1 MKTTKILSL
10 IALLLCF
17 TLNLRAQSGTCGTN
31 LTWKLVNDTLII
43 TGSGAMDNSR
53 PWSSYSSKIVH
64 VSISEGVTNIC
75 DNAFVYHRKLLS
87 VIIPNTVTSIG
98 KEAFYDCSSLTQI
111 TMSNAVETI
120 GSSAFNKTAITSV
133 TLPSTLIS
141 LGTYAFNNCTQ
152 LAEITIPGSLSSI
165 ADDTFYN
172 CTSLRKLVIEEGVKT
187 IGANAFEGCSKLN
200 DITIPEGVTSIDI
213 NAFQGCSRIT
223 EISLPSSLINLGGS
237 VFYGCSSLASI
248 VIPENITSV
257 ENHTFYGCTSLKE
270 VTLPQTI
277 LKIEEYAFRDCAFTQ
292 FTIPSSATEI
302 QAYAFSYCKNL
313 TSITL
318 PSGMTKIPNN
328 LFDHCS
334 SLTSI
339 VIPEGVTAIET
350 GAFWECTSLTSVT
363 IPEGV
368 TSIYGEAFYNCS
380 LTTLTLPNSL
390 EEIGNSA
397 YCNSCG
403 GDYLGAFAHNTK
415 LTSVVIPKNVSRIG
429 SDAFEGCTSLSQI
442 TLQEGLKEIGANAFL
457 DCGALRSIII
467 PEGVTTIGE
476 DAFAN
481 CRLTEISLPRSLK
494 TIGDNGV
501 FQGNKFLTSV
511 TIYGG
516 VERIGSYAFDG
527 CTSLSQVT
535 LHEGITTIGKF
546 AFQNCSSLRS
556 ITLPEG
562 VTTIEGG
569 AFYNCDLRDISLPQS
584 LTIVNDAI
592 RLLTNGPW
600 YGAFANNPN
609 LTTIVIPNNVTHI
622 GSYTFS
628 GCHSLKNIV
637 LNDNL
642 LTLGTGIFND
652 CFAMESITF
661 PKNITAIPAT
671 AFHECYALS
680 EVNLPE
686 GLISIGELAFAYC
699 SSLKTVQLP
708 KTVTSLYRSF
718 ATSGVVE
725 MDIPEGVAVLES
737 TFDGCSKL
745 KKVTLPSTL
754 TTLGA
759 YTFKNCTSLPTITLP
774 QGLLTL
780 GSYVFSG
787 CTALDSITLPSQ
799 LTSIGEEAFMSCSA
813 LRNITIPNSVKSI
826 GNKAFGSCTALR
838 EITIPNQV
846 SYISPSL
853 FSGCTALS
861 SVTLP
866 NSITKIYSSAF
877 DNCTALQEI
886 TLPEGLTA
894 IGSSAFYNCSAL
906 RSLTIP
912 STVVDLTGSAIFNA
926 CKSLSNLNLL
936 PLTPPS
942 IKNSN
947 SGSQYQ
953 PLYGTPSTMKINLV
967 CGAKEAYMADAN
979 WAKLTYPINEIFSN
993 ILTIKSNDNRMG
1005 EAYIPT
1011 PNTCDNDTAIIEALP
1026 REGYQFAAWHDGNTD
1041 NPRTILVTQDT
1052 TFTANFEPLT
1062 TYQLTVNYD
1071 PKQGHISGIGEYYP
1085 NEEATLTVTPLGGYR
1100 FKQWGDGNTDN
1111 PRTIIMTQDTT
1122 LEALFIMGDYCGDDI
1137 LYTFLNDTLALNG
1150 TGDMW
1155 NLSQYGWYMYADEV
1169 SALTLSN
1176 GITSIGTNAFMNLMF
1191 LPEVTIPAS
1200 VKTIHKR
1207 AFENCRSLASVTFA
1221 PKSQLQTI
1229 DHWAFYECIN
1239 LKALEIPEGVTTI
1252 GNGAFYGCAYLDSI
1266 VLPASM
1272 MSIADNGFAQCTKLS
1287 AMTVHAITPPAVDS
1301 KTFESVNR
1309 AIPVYV
1315 PFGTGAIYR
1324 ATPIWQEFNIREM
1337 GAESNDNKI
1346 FYTSSDGNIITPKT
1360 QISSWHTFGASII
1373 SNVYEN
1379 GIGTITFDGTVTS
1392 IGQSAFRGCSS
1403 LTSITIPNSVKVIDN
1418 LAFQGCISLS
1428 SVTIPDS
1435 VMEIGWM
1442 AFGTCESLISITVE
1456 DKNSVY
1462 DSRENCNA
1470 IIRTDDN
1477 TLICGCQTTVIPTSI
1492 TKIGE
1497 YAFSG
1502 LNLTSITIP
1511 HNVTLIGDFAFD
1523 GCWELSTVF
1532 VNAIEPPILGTDVFY
1547 QDPNNP
1553 KLWCYYPC
1561 GSRLY
1566 YEESDW
1572 KNQVDYLIEYCGEN
1586 ANEIRY
1592 TTSNGYIIEPYNKD
1606 VFGANFISSTYEN
1619 GEGVITFDG
1628 PVTSIGELAFY
1639 GLPDLTSLLIPSDVT
1654 YIAPGAISYCSSL
1667 ASLIVS
1673 SDNTTYDSRDNCNA
1687 IIDTRTNTIVVGCK
1701 NTIIPKSVTGIGWY
1715 AFDGC
1720 RELTSI
1726 IIPSQITYVGTC
1738 AFRYCSSLISIA
1750 VEDGNA
1756 RYDSR
1761 EDCNAII
1768 ETKSNTL
1775 VAGFQSTIIPNSV
1788 VRIEDYA
1795 FLGNS
1800 NLTSIA
1806 IPNSVTSIGSSAF
1819 SQCYDLDTVY
1829 CYATIPPSL
1838 DGSNT
1843 FQNYDATLYVPCEA
1857 LDTYKADAIWGK
1869 FSNIQCITSPSDPCE
1884 DIVEIDWHAGI
1895 RLSQLTTGWY
1905 KFNIADIHANKSD
1918 VTSLI
1923 TNDLVCPTRV
1933 TRAYYANCEDE
1944 EPLFE
1949 GSATYE
1955 LGATQQTMTY
1965 ADFANIVPAHVDYLY
1980 LNIASIVEDCEP
1992 TDPCEDIVEI
2002 NWHAGIRLSQ
2012 LTTGWYKFN
2021 IADIHANKSDVTSLI
2036 TNDLVCPTRVTRAY
2050 YANCEDEEPLFEGSA
2065 TYELGATQQT
2075 MTYAD
2080 FANIVP
2086 AHVDYLYLNIA
2097 SIVEDCEPTP
2107 PCEDIHTEEYATICY
2122 GEIYTWNGQTY
2133 STEGEYSVVLSSV
2146 NGCDSVVTL
2155 NLTVLPEAIITEE
2168 IVTINE
2174 THLPYIWRNK
2184 RCYESG
2190 KYIDSESFANYPY
2203 CDSVIYVLN
2212 LIVEAPN
2219 KCGPNLYWHYSNNTM
2234 TITGHG
2240 EMYDDPD
2247 LLSYRTQDWYPAR
2260 VNNVILPE
2268 KITHI
2273 GNVAFADCSN
2283 LTNIAIPS
2291 SVTSIGDGAFS
2302 WTGLQSITI
2311 PASVT
2316 TLGEQVFETC
2326 NDLLTILY
2334 EGNPTTINN
2343 QTVHPLIGCVHLN
2356 TIIAP
2361 AALWHC
2367 TNADPALENRYGV
2380 PHKARYIEVT
2390 DGFLTNQAIKYIANN
2405 ATALEVLDLTNATN
2419 TTLPYGA
2426 LSNSYQLTQLY
2437 LPEQIE
2443 VIPESMIEGG
2453 RNLLEIVIPA
2463 TVTEIGNY
2471 AFAGCINVWHM
2482 TVEATTPP
2490 TVYENTFDGVSRSI
2504 SVLVP
2509 AGSEK
2514 AYREAEYWREFF
2526 IDNTNSPLPIS
2537 NCQKILREDRILIL
2551 REGRMYTIMGAEVK

>member
-10 IALLLCF
+10 VAFLLCF
-17 TLNLRAQSGTCGTN
+17 TLNLRAQSGTCGAN
-31 LTWKLVNDTLII
+31 LTWELVNDTLII

-53 PWSSYSSKIVH
+53 PWSSYSSQIVH

-75 DNAFVYHRKLLS
+75 DNAFEFHRNLLS
-87 VIIPNTVTSIG
+87 VIIPNTVTSVG
-98 KEAFYDCSSLTQI
+98 QRAFYECTSLTQI

-120 GSSAFNKTAITSV
+120 GSNAFYKTAITSI

-141 LGTYAFNNCTQ
+141 LGEYAFYECKQ
-152 LAEITIPGSLSSI
+152 LTEITIPGNLSSI
-165 ADDTFYN
+165 AAKTFYN
-172 CTSLRKLVIEEGVKT
+172 CTSLRKLVIEEGVTT

-213 NAFQGCSRIT
+213 HAFQGCSRIT

-248 VIPENITSV
+248 VIPDKITSI

-403 GDYLGAFAHNTK
+403 GDYLGAFAHNTN

-535 LHEGITTIGKF
+535 LHEGITTIGEF

-609 LTTIVIPNNVTHI
+609 LTTFVSPDNVTFI

-686 GLISIGELAFAYC
+686 GLISIGESAFAYC

-774 QGLLTL
+774 QGLLTI

-826 GNKAFGSCTALR
+826 GNKAFASCTALR

-846 SYISPSL
+846 SSISSEL

-866 NSITKIYSSAF
+866 NSITKINSSAF
-877 DNCTALQEI
+877 YNCTALQEI

-1005 EAYIPT
+1005 EAYIPM

-1100 FKQWGDGNTDN
+1100 FSKWGDGNTDN

-1155 NLSQYGWYMYADEV
+1155 NLSQYGWNMYADEV

-1191 LPEVTIPAS
+1191 LPEVIIPAS

-1207 AFENCRSLASVTFA
+1207 AFENCRSLSSVTFA
-1221 PKSQLQTI
+1221 ENSQLQTI

-1315 PFGTGAIYR
+1315 PFGTGATYR
-1324 ATPIWQEFNIREM
+1324 ATPIWQEFDIREM
-1337 GAESNDNKI
+1337 EAE
-1346 FYTSSDGNIITPKT
+1346 
-1360 QISSWHTFGASII
+1360 
-1373 SNVYEN
+1373 
-1379 GIGTITFDGTVTS
+1379 
-1392 IGQSAFRGCSS
+1392 
-1403 LTSITIPNSVKVIDN
+1403 
-1418 LAFQGCISLS
+1418 
-1428 SVTIPDS
+1428 
-1435 VMEIGWM
+1435 
-1442 AFGTCESLISITVE
+1442 
-1456 DKNSVY
+1456 
-1462 DSRENCNA
+1462 
-1470 IIRTDDN
+1470 
-1477 TLICGCQTTVIPTSI
+1477 
-1492 TKIGE
+1492 
-1497 YAFSG
+1497 
-1502 LNLTSITIP
+1502 
-1511 HNVTLIGDFAFD
+1511 
-1523 GCWELSTVF
+1523 
-1532 VNAIEPPILGTDVFY
+1532 
-1547 QDPNNP
+1547 
-1553 KLWCYYPC
+1553 
-1561 GSRLY
+1561 
-1566 YEESDW
+1566 
-1572 KNQVDYLIEYCGEN
+1572 
-1586 ANEIRY
+1586 
-1592 TTSNGYIIEPYNKD
+1592 
-1606 VFGANFISSTYEN
+1606 
-1619 GEGVITFDG
+1619 
-1628 PVTSIGELAFY
+1628 
-1639 GLPDLTSLLIPSDVT
+1639 
-1654 YIAPGAISYCSSL
+1654 
-1667 ASLIVS
+1667 
-1673 SDNTTYDSRDNCNA
+1673 
-1687 IIDTRTNTIVVGCK
+1687 
-1701 NTIIPKSVTGIGWY
+1701 
-1715 AFDGC
+1715 
-1720 RELTSI
+1720 
-1726 IIPSQITYVGTC
+1726 
-1738 AFRYCSSLISIA
+1738 
-1750 VEDGNA
+1750 
-1756 RYDSR
+1756 
-1761 EDCNAII
+1761 
-1768 ETKSNTL
+1768 
-1775 VAGFQSTIIPNSV
+1775 
-1788 VRIEDYA
+1788 
-1795 FLGNS
+1795 
-1800 NLTSIA
+1800 
-1806 IPNSVTSIGSSAF
+1806 IGSSCEAPIEVELDYTDRIEGA
-1819 SQCYDLDTVY
+1819 SEVWYQLWTYDLPVKIHFTPDADNSSWGPEIQIDYTCSPGFYDDPKIEAMMNELSEFGMAMPIELIFDPIINDGKTEWTTSINQSYREQLQQYGITYNVGMYIKITYFEAGEISFTQECENVY
-1829 CYATIPPSL
+1829 PEFDAKFC
-1838 DGSNT
+1838 GSFTWNGVEYT
-1843 FQNYDATLYVPCEA
+1843 EPGDYIQ
-1857 LDTYKADAIWGK
+1857 TYTKADGCDSIVTLHL
-1869 FSNIQCITSPSDPCE
+1869 IEDCPCE
-1884 DIVEIDWHAGI
+1884 DIFVDFEVTACDFYDWNGQTYTQ
-1895 RLSQLTTGWY
+1895 SGEYTYTTV
-1905 KFNIADIHANKSD
+1905 AANGCD
-1918 VTSLI
+1918 
-1923 TNDLVCPTRV
+1923 
-1933 TRAYYANCEDE
+1933 
-1944 EPLFE
+1944 
-1949 GSATYE
+1949 
-1955 LGATQQTMTY
+1955 
-1965 ADFANIVPAHVDYLY
+1965 
-1980 LNIASIVEDCEP
+1980 SIVTLHLTISP
-1992 TDPCEDIVEI
+1992 T
-2002 NWHAGIRLSQ
+2002 
-2012 LTTGWYKFN
+2012 LTAEETITACDFYEWNGQTYTQSGEYTYST
-2021 IADIHANKSDVTSLI
+2021 IAANGCD
-2036 TNDLVCPTRVTRAY
+2036 
-2050 YANCEDEEPLFEGSA
+2050 
-2065 TYELGATQQT
+2065 
-2075 MTYAD
+2075 
-2080 FANIVP
+2080 
-2086 AHVDYLYLNIA
+2086 
-2097 SIVEDCEPTP
+2097 SIVTLHLTISPTLTAEETITA
-2107 PCEDIHTEEYATICY
+2107 CDFYDWNGQTYTQSGDYTYTTVAANGCDSIVTLHLTINQSEVDTTEYATICY
-2122 GEIYTWNGQTY
+2122 GETYTWNGQDYT
-2133 STEGEYSVVLSSV
+2133 TEGAYTMTFSTS
-2146 NGCDSVVTL
+2146 NGCDSTVTL
-2155 NLTVLPEAIITEE
+2155 HLTVLPEAVMIEE
-2168 IVTINE
+2168 SVTLNE
-2174 THLPYIWRNK
+2174 EQLPYIWRGQS
-2184 RCYESG
+2184 CDHAGVYT
-2190 KYIDSESFANYPY
+2190 ISEPFANYPY

-2219 KCGPNLYWHYSNNTM
+2219 KCGDHLYWHYSNNTM
-2234 TITGHG
+2234 TITGYG
-2240 EMYDDPD
+2240 AMYDDPD
-2247 LLSYRTQDWYPAR
+2247 ILSYRTQDWYPVR
-2260 VNNVILPE
+2260 VNNIVLPDA
-2268 KITHI
+2268 ITHI
-2273 GNVAFADCSN
+2273 GNVAFADCAN
-2283 LTNIAIPS
+2283 LTSIVIPNR
-2291 SVTSIGDGAFS
+2291 VTSIGDGAFS
-2302 WTGLQSITI
+2302 WTGLQAITI

-2316 TLGEQVFETC
+2316 ELGEQVFETC
-2326 NDLLTILY
+2326 NDLRTILY
-2334 EGNPTTINN
+2334 EGNPIAINN
-2343 QTVHPLIGCVHLN
+2343 QTVHPLIGCVHLD
-2356 TIIAP
+2356 TIIAH

-2367 TNADPALENRYGV
+2367 TTADPALEARYGV

-2390 DGFLTNQAIKYIANN
+2390 DGELTNQAIKYIANN
-2405 ATALEVLDLTNATN
+2405 SGAMEILDLTNATN

-2426 LSNSYQLTQLY
+2426 WSNSYQLSTLY
-2437 LPEQIE
+2437 LPQQIE
-2443 VIPESMIEGG
+2443 VIPESMVEGA
-2453 RNLLEIVIPA
+2453 RNLSEIAIPA

-2471 AFAGCINVWHM
+2471 AFAGCVNVWRM
-2482 TVEATTPP
+2482 TVEAVIPP
-2490 TVYENTFDGVSRSI
+2490 KVYENTFDGISRSI
-2504 SVLVP
+2504 SVQVP
-2509 AGSEK
+2509 AGSEDL
-2514 AYREAEYWREFF
+2514 YREAAYWREFF
-2526 IDNTNSPLPIS
+2526 IEHTNTPSPIS
-2537 NCQKILREDRILIL
+2537 NCQKLLREDQILIL
-2551 REGRMYTIMGAEVK
+2551 RNGKVYTTMGQLITNE